1 MASGRLAL
9 RGLGPG
15 SDDRCLSAR
24 AWAAAFAGKEK
35 EKELPVRF
43 DYGGNGTNG
52 QSHVTLRKAVE
63 LSCVNHDN
71 TNLATSTNRER
82 LV

>member
-52 QSHVTLRKAVE
+52 QCHVTLRRAE
-63 LSCVNHDN
+63 LCKSRQHKFGDEYEPGETRMN
-71 TNLATSTNRER
+71 
-82 LV
+82 